1 MAHTAYYLI
10 NEWYLTHTCCPLGEL
25 KYHTVCRVGGGFT
38 YEELR
43 EFRAKLDKVKQ
54 PWSAHKTCPSLAP
67 WKISKKDDQP
77 DFFIPPC
84 DSFVLQIKCAELV
97 PSISFSAGVT
107 CRFPRLQRLIL
118 YSTRLN

>member
-1 MAHTAYYLI
+1 
-10 NEWYLTHTCCPLGEL
+10 
-25 KYHTVCRVGGGFT
+25 VCRVGGGFT

-43 EFRAKLDKVKQ
+43 DFRAKLDKVKL

-107 CRFPRLQRLIL
+107 CRFPRLQRLKL
-118 YSTRLN
+118 